1 MTTYL
6 MLAQAIMLGVFFVHS
21 VCVLSK
27 TQFHGWLNPRW
38 LSHVLFVAFALYTGL
53 NMVKGPYV
61 FDAERAFLE
70 AAVLLGWI
78 ADYRRYKRHT
88 HSCKPV
94 KILGE

>member
-6 MLAQAIMLGVFFVHS
+6 MLAQMLMIGVFFVHS

-27 TQFHGWLNPRW
+27 TQFRGWLNPRW

-53 NMVKGPYV
+53 NLYKEPYV
-61 FDAERAFLE
+61 FEVNRAMLE
-70 AAVLLGWI
+70 SAVLLGWI
-78 ADYRRYKRHT
+78 ADYRRFKRNT
-88 HSCKPV
+88 HNCKPV